1 MKEITLTEP
10 NSINMLLL
18 LPQYVIMTMGEIMF
32 SITGLE
38 FSYSQ
43 APVTMKSVM
52 QACWLLTT
60 AFGNLIVVIIES
72 ARFFEDRVSFINLPF
87 LLFEN

>member
-1 MKEITLTEP
+1 MLEITPP
-10 NSINMLLL
+10 NSIHMLWLI
-18 LPQYVIMTMGEIMF
+18 PQYVIITMAEVMF

-43 APVTMKSVM
+43 APTSMKSVM

-60 AFGNLIVVIIES
+60 AFGNVIVIIIES
-72 ARFFEDRVSFINLPF
+72 AEFFELQVCAPSA
-87 LLFEN
+87 

>member
-1 MKEITLTEP
+1 
-10 NSINMLLL
+10 
-18 LPQYVIMTMGEIMF
+18 MF

-38 FSYSQ
+38 FAYSQ
-43 APVTMKSVM
+43 APTSMKSVL

-72 ARFFEDRVSFINLPF
+72 AEPFEDQVGSMALTSNLTIELFIL
-87 LLFEN
+87 

>member
-1 MKEITLTEP
+1 
-10 NSINMLLL
+10 MLWL
-18 LPQYVIMTMGEIMF
+18 LPQYIIITAAEIMF

-43 APVTMKSVM
+43 APVTMKSFL

-60 AFGNLIVVIIES
+60 AIGNAIIVVIES
-72 ARFFEDRVSFINLPF
+72 AKIFEKQVKKQPR
-87 LLFEN
+87 

>member
-1 MKEITLTEP
+1 
-10 NSINMLLL
+10 
-18 LPQYVIMTMGEIMF
+18 MF

-43 APVTMKSVM
+43 APSSMKSVM

-60 AFGNLIVVIIES
+60 AFGNLIVIIIE
-72 ARFFEDRVSFINLPF
+72 AAVPFDNHVSVTVLFNLVQWVNRKFIVL
-87 LLFEN
+87 